1 MAKRKHGW
9 IAGLLGLAL
18 LVGGCSQAADNSA
31 GGQGGQA
38 PADKPAAQT
47 AETRTVKDA
56 AGEVTIPANPQRI
69 ADVSGSTEELLALGI
84 RPVLTA
90 NSQYESPMDLT
101 PILQK
106 ELGKD
111 VTVAGW
117 FQNEVSVEAIAAAN
131 PDLILVGPAQEKIYE
146 QLNKIAPTVR
156 VPYGFNAFRERFDF
170 VANTLGKKQQM
181 DEWLKAYDDRAK
193 QLHDQIVA
201 TTKEESFAVIEAT
214 QKGIRLYAKTGL
226 ADMIFS
232 DLKLPKAAG
241 IPEPDPWGGKE
252 TDLEGLSTLNPD
264 HIVLLADS
272 EHNVLEDTA
281 IWNNMKAKKNGKV
294 YRVTTKQSYN
304 EAFFALGKKAMIEQ
318 VAADILQKNQK

>member
-9 IAGLLGLAL
+9 IAGLLGWAL

-31 GGQGGQA
+31 GRQGGQA

-131 PDLILVGPAQEKIYE
+131 PDLILVGPAQEKICE

-156 VPYGFNAFRERFDF
+156 VPYGFSAFRERFDRAGSGRYF
-170 VANTLGKKQQM
+170 AKEPKIA
-181 DEWLKAYDDRAK
+181 KA
-193 QLHDQIVA
+193 
-201 TTKEESFAVIEAT
+201 
-214 QKGIRLYAKTGL
+214 
-226 ADMIFS
+226 
-232 DLKLPKAAG
+232 
-241 IPEPDPWGGKE
+241 
-252 TDLEGLSTLNPD
+252 
-264 HIVLLADS
+264 
-272 EHNVLEDTA
+272 
-281 IWNNMKAKKNGKV
+281 
-294 YRVTTKQSYN
+294 VT
-304 EAFFALGKKAMIEQ
+304 
-318 VAADILQKNQK
+318 